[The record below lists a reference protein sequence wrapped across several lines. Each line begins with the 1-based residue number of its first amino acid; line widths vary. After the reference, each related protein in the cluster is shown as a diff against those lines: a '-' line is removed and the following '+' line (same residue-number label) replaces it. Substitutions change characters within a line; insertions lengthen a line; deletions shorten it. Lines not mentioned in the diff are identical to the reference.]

1 MTDRRNP
8 QHMTDTAVI
17 AEIHKVRDEIEER
30 AMRLAELSRTLYI
43 QARRQGTRREY
54 ERLGDEVHALEGS
67 IRTANRDQLPAIQ
80 ERLVKLRQD
89 RQAQQDRISAY
100 TVFANNWTRFAGMIS
115 QGLQR
120 SRSTDRI
127 LNRLPAST
135 QTEPAPAPVL
145 EPSMASTDHGRESSH
160 GSSPLEDLIE
170 QYGEE
175 SLHAERR

>member
-67 IRTANRDQLPAIQ
+67 IRTASRDQVPAIQ

-100 TVFANNWTRFAGMIS
+100 TVFANNWMRFAGMIS

-135 QTEPAPAPVL
+135 QTEPAPAAVL
-145 EPSMASTDHGRESSH
+145 EPMVPTDHGQESSH

-175 SLHAERR
+175 SYAERR